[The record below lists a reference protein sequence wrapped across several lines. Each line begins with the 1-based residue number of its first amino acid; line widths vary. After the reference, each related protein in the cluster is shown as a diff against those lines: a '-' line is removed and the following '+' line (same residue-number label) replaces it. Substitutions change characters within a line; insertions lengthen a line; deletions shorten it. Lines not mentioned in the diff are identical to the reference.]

1 MLCSVSRFGLTVA
14 GSAAAQWSS
23 KDKSYGIGADSN
35 EGEKRMAKTILQVN
49 FQYNFPLAD
58 LQAMTRKAAEPI
70 AQVDGLLWKIW
81 LLDED
86 QQTSG
91 GIYLFENERAARAY
105 AEGPI
110 LGSLQQ
116 HPAISDYSAQLSGT
130 IADLS
135 KITRGPL
142 ESRTQ

>member
-1 MLCSVSRFGLTVA
+1 MLCSVSRLVLTVV
-14 GSAAAQWSS
+14 GGAAARMDS
-23 KDKSYGIGADSN
+23 KGQRHGTSENRSEGAQPMS
-35 EGEKRMAKTILQVN
+35 KTILQVN

-58 LQAMTRKAAEPI
+58 LQAMTSGAAEPI

-81 LLDED
+81 LLDEE

-91 GIYLFENERAARAY
+91 GVYLFENERAARAY

-116 HPAISDYSAQLSGT
+116 HPAISDYSARLSGT

-142 ESRTQ
+142 S